1 VSLHIFPSDVP
12 SAPRPFRP
20 RMSGAIS
27 SSIAAHTALLG
38 ALLWL
43 MHQHVQDA
51 ARLVTPPPQRIVWLA
66 NPGPSGGGGGSKVA
80 APRPPRDRPPE
91 ATRPPEPAVPIQ
103 TPVVA
108 PDLQA
113 EPAEP
118 PSAAAPLADS
128 SSPGAATAAAGMG
141 SGEGAGKGH
150 GDGAGPGKGK
160 GFGDGAYLPGN
171 GVTSPIPIVRATPRY
186 TPDAMRARV
195 QGIIT
200 VACVVEPN
208 GKCGDVRVVRGL
220 TPPYG
225 LDMQALETARRW
237 QFRPGTRGDEPVPV
251 LVNLE
256 IEFSIR

>member
-1 VSLHIFPSDVP
+1 
-12 SAPRPFRP
+12 
-20 RMSGAIS
+20 M
-27 SSIAAHTALLG
+27 
-38 ALLWL
+38 
-43 MHQHVQDA
+43 
-51 ARLVTPPPQRIVWLA
+51 
-66 NPGPSGGGGGSKVA
+66 
-80 APRPPRDRPPE
+80 
-91 ATRPPEPAVPIQ
+91 PIQ
-103 TPVVA
+103 APVVA

-113 EPAEP
+113 EPAELQ
-118 PSAAAPLADS
+118 SAAAPLADS
-128 SSPGAATAAAGMG
+128 SSAGAVNTEAAAAGIA
-141 SGEGAGKGH
+141 SGDGTGRGH
-150 GDGAGPGKGK
+150 GDGAGPGQGK

-171 GVTSPIPIVRATPRY
+171 GVTSPVPIVRATPRY

-195 QGIIT
+195 QGVIT